1 MLKLEKFV
9 VKQSWRIRELFEAFR
24 EEDALVLSTRLVDLI
39 DRRSM
44 GVLRVVMFSIVPEAF
59 IGSPQIERRLRPR
72 WRCVYDGR
80 AVVVRARSAQE
91 AQFEAAQVLVSLQ
104 AIECGIV
111 RDGRQIVPSYV

>member
-1 MLKLEKFV
+1 MSMLEKFV
-9 VKQSWRIRELFEAFR
+9 IKQSLRVKELFAAYR

-44 GVLRVVMFSIVPEAF
+44 GVLRVVMFQIVPEAF

-72 WRCVYDGR
+72 WRCVFGGR

-91 AQFEAAQVLVSLQ
+91 AQFEAAQILVSLE
-104 AIECGIV
+104 AIECGIMQ
-111 RDGRQIVPSYV
+111 DGRQIVPSWV